1 MAIIQFPQGFVWG
14 TATASYQIEGAYD
27 EDGRGLSIWDT
38 FSHTPGNI
46 RNGDNG
52 DVACDSYHRYEED
65 IELIKNLGTKA
76 YRFSIAWP
84 RIIPDGD
91 GAVNPKGVAWY
102 HRFIDKLLEAGVEP
116 YVTIYHWDLPQ
127 ALQDKGGWTSRA
139 TIDAFVRYAEV
150 LFKEYGGKVKK
161 WITLNEPWCASFLSY
176 TIGEHAPG
184 HRDLQM
190 GVDAAHNLM
199 VAHGKTVRRFREL
212 GISGEIGFAPNVTW
226 KVPFSTRPEDAEAAR
241 REMGWQNDWFL
252 DPVFKGEYPQ
262 YLIGIFEKHGAKLH
276 VQPGDMELIRE
287 PLDFYCINYYSGNM
301 VRHRDGAGMF
311 DAEYVDYGRDRTEMG
326 WIIMPEGLSSV
337 LLHFK
342 QKYGDMP
349 VYISENGACYNDEPG
364 PDGRVR
370 DDRRIDYLRSHI
382 AELGRAIASGV
393 NLKGYFL
400 WSLLDNFEWA
410 FGYEKRFGIVHV
422 DFRTLKRT
430 PKDSYYWYQKVV
442 KNNWLEV

>member
-38 FSHTPGNI
+38 FSRTPGKV

-65 IELIKNLGTKA
+65 IALIKQLGVSA

-91 GAVNPKGVAWY
+91 GAVNPKGLAYY
-102 HRFIDKLLEAGVEP
+102 HTFIDKLLEAGVEP

-127 ALQDKGGWTSRA
+127 ALQDKGGWLNRA
-139 TIDAFVRYAEV
+139 TIDAFVRYSEV
-150 LFKEYGGKVKK
+150 LFKAYGGKVKK
-161 WITLNEPWCASFLSY
+161 WFTINEPWCASFLSY

-184 HRDLQM
+184 YRDLQM
-190 GVDAAHNLM
+190 GVDAGHHLM
-199 VAHGKTVRRFREL
+199 VAHGKTVLRFREL
-212 GISGEIGFAPNVTW
+212 GIPGEIGFAPNVSW
-226 KVPFSTRPEDAEAAR
+226 KVPYSNRPEDVAAAR
-241 REMGWQNDWFL
+241 REMGWTNDWFL

-262 YLIGIFEKHGAKLH
+262 YLIDVFAKHGAKLH
-276 VQPGDMELIRE
+276 VEPGDMELIRE
-287 PLDFYCINYYSGNM
+287 PVDFYAINYYSGNV
-301 VRHRDGAGMF
+301 VRHKEGFGLF
-311 DAEYVDYGRDRTEMG
+311 DSETVDYGRDHTEMG
-326 WIIMPEGLSSV
+326 WVIMPEGLSSV
-337 LLHFK
+337 LLDLK
-342 QKYGDMP
+342 QKYGDIP

-382 AELGRAIASGV
+382 VEINRAIASGV
-393 NLKGYFL
+393 NLKGYFV

-422 DFRTLKRT
+422 NYRTLKRT
-430 PKDSYYWYQKVV
+430 PKDSYYWYQKVA
-442 KNNWLEV
+442 KNNWFEV